1 MGLLTAA
8 AWSSLDALR
17 KRLSGRISPELL
29 ALALILGP
37 APIFIVMAAW
47 QGTAP
52 ADPVYLPIVAACGL
66 LHGVANILFLWALRL
81 SPLSATV
88 PMLALT
94 PAFTAL
100 VARPLLGERLSLAG
114 GVGIA
119 AVAVGA
125 LVLMIDRGGGRPSQR
140 TIHRGSV
147 VMVAVAA
154 LFACAGPLDKVGLRF
169 ASVGFHS
176 LSVALVAGAVVGVY
190 ALRREPAGALR
201 RARGELRWVIAAAVV
216 MAIAQMTQLAA
227 IQVLQVS
234 LVESLKRGIGM
245 SMAVVVGRV
254 SFAEPIT
261 AGKVVALA
269 LMLGGALVLLL
280 FG

>member
-1 MGLLTAA
+1 
-8 AWSSLDALR
+8 
-17 KRLSGRISPELL
+17 
-29 ALALILGP
+29 
-37 APIFIVMAAW
+37 
-47 QGTAP
+47 
-52 ADPVYLPIVAACGL
+52 
-66 LHGVANILFLWALRL
+66 
-81 SPLSATV
+81 
-88 PMLALT
+88 
-94 PAFTAL
+94 
-100 VARPLLGERLSLAG
+100 
-114 GVGIA
+114 
-119 AVAVGA
+119 
-125 LVLMIDRGGGRPSQR
+125 
-140 TIHRGSV
+140 
-147 VMVAVAA
+147 MVAVAA

-216 MAIAQMTQLAA
+216 MAIAQVTQLAA

>member
-1 MGLLTAA
+1 LGLLTAA
-8 AWSSLDALR
+8 AWSSLDVLR
-17 KRLSGRISPELL
+17 KRLSGRISPEWL
-29 ALALILGP
+29 AFALILGP
-37 APIFIVMAAW
+37 APMFIVMAAW
-47 QGTAP
+47 QGIAP
-52 ADPVYLPIVAACGL
+52 TDPVYLPIAAACGL
-66 LHGVANILFLWALRL
+66 LYAVANILFLWALRL

-100 VARPLLGERLSLAG
+100 VAWPLLGERLNLVG

-119 AVAVGA
+119 AVALGA
-125 LVLMIDRGGGRPSQR
+125 FVLMIDRDSGRPSPR
-140 TIHRGSV
+140 KFHRGSV

-154 LFACAGPLDKVGLRF
+154 LFACAGPLDKLGLRF

-176 LSVALVAGAVVGVY
+176 VSVALVAGAVVGLY
-190 ALRREPAGALR
+190 ALRRERAGAPR
-201 RARGELRWVIAAAVV
+201 RARGQLGWVIAAAVV
-216 MAIAQMTQLAA
+216 MAIAQVTQLAA